1 MGYVL
6 GLRCGLFVWSLL
18 WCGKGDALASGTS
31 GVFVLLW
38 ASFVECFVGLVCSV
52 VWCVFCVF
60 GRLSAQ
66 ICVYCVAVF
75 WLFGGVPCSLVW
87 CGVLV
92 LLWGYFVVVC
102 VFGGRCWGRFC
113 R

>member
-1 MGYVL
+1 M
-6 GLRCGLFVWSLL
+6 
-18 WCGKGDALASGTS
+18 
-31 GVFVLLW
+31 
-38 ASFVECFVGLVCSV
+38 ECFVGLVCSV

-75 WLFGGVPCSLVW
+75 WLFGGVPCPLVW

-92 LLWGYFVVVC
+92 LLWECFVGCFLGWVC
-102 VFGGRCWGRFC
+102 LRGLWGLRVQMY
-113 R
+113 RSPYPRVADQREAPVASGTSDLRSIP